1 MIRVLQVFGCMNR
14 GGAESMIMELYR
26 HIDRSRIQFDFVVH
40 TTEKCAYDDE
50 ILSLGGR
57 IFSVPSFTVKN
68 AFLYKKAWKK
78 LLTTHEEWRIVHGHV
93 RSTASIYLPIAQE
106 YHRYTIA
113 HSHSISSGKG
123 FSSIIKKKQ
132 KKRIKADYYMACS
145 NAAGKWLFG
154 DKIVNSDN
162 YHVLP
167 NAIDVSKYKYNED
180 IRKKVRQEYSCED
193 AILIGHVGSFY
204 DVKNHSYL
212 IKVFTCI
219 KEKESDAKLMLVGG
233 GYLLQEIKNQ
243 VKELGIEDSVIF
255 TGVKSNVNELLQAMD
270 VFVFPSKYEGLG
282 ISVVEAQ
289 ATGLPAVISDRVPK
303 EAILTDDLVTIM
315 NLEDSPVIWAD
326 QIIARLG
333 KKRYDHIDEI
343 VARGYD
349 VTTTSKWIEEFYIER
364 NYL

>member
-123 FSSIIKKKQ
+123 FSSIIKNILQ
-132 KKRIKADYYMACS
+132 KRIKADYYMACS

-270 VFVFPSKYEGLG
+270 VFVFPSKYEV
-282 ISVVEAQ
+282 SC
-289 ATGLPAVISDRVPK
+289 
-303 EAILTDDLVTIM
+303 
-315 NLEDSPVIWAD
+315 
-326 QIIARLG
+326 
-333 KKRYDHIDEI
+333 
-343 VARGYD
+343 RG
-349 VTTTSKWIEEFYIER
+349 TSNWTSRSNF
-364 NYL
+364 